1 MSDVYEKLY
10 RQASAKAEREM
21 DNVQNRTK
29 HAHQMRNA
37 LERIIQETNDS
48 KARLIAEAA
57 LSVPV
62 PELL

>member
-1 MSDVYEKLY
+1 MTQRDRL
-10 RQASAKAEREM
+10 RADWAKEL
-21 DNVQNRTK
+21 DNVQNRTR

-37 LERIIQETNDS
+37 LERIIRETTDS

-57 LSVPV
+57 LAVPV